1 MAKDPATSLQ
11 DEVVVA
17 EEVVVSVS
25 VVQAEV
31 TWLHVQE
38 PQRVLVTPQ
47 LTLQRSVQDRPE
59 HRLAQS
65 DWALKNRQHRPLEYE
80 DI

>member
-1 MAKDPATSLQ
+1 MVPSVQVEVAEHVDAAA
-11 DEVVVA
+11 VVVA
-17 EEVVVSVS
+17 ATVVVS

-31 TWLHVQE
+31 TWLQVQE

-59 HRLAQS
+59 HRVAQS
-65 DWALKNRQHRPLEYE
+65 DWALKNKQHSPL
-80 DI
+80 